1 MGTVVLFLEAY
12 LQAGTCWQEPEKPPQ
27 SVAFIASDVG
37 SFASSR
43 PSPRSPCLHYWE
55 GIWWWDI

>member
-43 PSPRSPCLHYWE
+43 PAPAAASLSLPFP
-55 GIWWWDI
+55 